1 MRIKSVKFLIIIFL
15 LLLTG
20 CTISGSF
27 SYEFEYFN
35 NNIGN
40 LIERNDNGVYVLK
53 NIEDVN
59 SFKTNDLNNNFVQSL
74 NKYDEN
80 FLDNKYLLIIILYDK
95 SGNTEYRLK
104 NSYTENGI
112 LTIEIKE
119 ITNNISVDS
128 IINKAFIIEI
138 DNREQYLEIKTKIYK
153 Q

>member
-59 SFKTNDLNNNFVQSL
+59 SFKTNNLNNNFVQSL

-119 ITNNISVDS
+119 ITNNISDDS
-128 IINKAFIIEI
+128 LINKAFIIEI

-153 Q
+153 

>member
-1 MRIKSVKFLIIIFL
+1 MRIKLVKFLIIIFL

-35 NNIGN
+35 NHIGN
-40 LIERNDNGVYVLK
+40 LIERNDYGVYVLK

-59 SFKTNDLNNNFVQSL
+59 SFKINDFNNNFVQSL
-74 NKYDEN
+74 NKYGEN
-80 FLDNKYLLIIILYDK
+80 FFDNKYLLIIILYDK

-119 ITNNISVDS
+119 ITKEYSDESLN
-128 IINKAFIIEI
+128 NKAFIIEI
-138 DNREQYLEIKTKIYK
+138 DNQEQYLEIKTKIYK